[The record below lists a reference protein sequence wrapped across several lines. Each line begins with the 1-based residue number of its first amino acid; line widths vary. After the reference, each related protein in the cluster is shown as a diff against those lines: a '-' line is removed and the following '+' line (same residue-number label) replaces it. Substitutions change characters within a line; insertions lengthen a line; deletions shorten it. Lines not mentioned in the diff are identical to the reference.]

1 MSFDRI
7 RATIPAEAPGSRA
20 AHSSGPSTKR
30 VALTEM
36 IPRLKSCV
44 VLLAVIVLASVHAES
59 DAAGPRIGLLSPGTA
74 EGTAPVLAGLRQ
86 GLREHGYI
94 EGTNVTIE
102 PRFANGQFDRL
113 PALAGELIGLPVD
126 VLVTWVTEASIAARD
141 NSKTIPIVMIGV
153 GDPVASGLISSLS
166 HPGGNVTGTSGMF
179 SEAAGKRLE
188 LLNEAVPGR
197 GRIAVLWN
205 PANRVF
211 QSQMIRETEA
221 AARPL
226 GIQLQM
232 FEARD
237 LASIEKAF
245 AAISKE
251 RISGVN
257 VLPDPILVGAH
268 GARIAALAAKARL
281 PSVSGNSAYA
291 EVGGLIAYGPSFPE
305 LARSAGGY
313 VAKVLKG
320 AKPADLPVERPT
332 KFELVINMKTAKQI
346 GVTLPQSLQLRAD
359 RLIE

>member
-1 MSFDRI
+1 MSG
-7 RATIPAEAPGSRA
+7 A
-20 AHSSGPSTKR
+20 
-30 VALTEM
+30 M
-36 IPRLKSCV
+36 
-44 VLLAVIVLASVHAES
+44 LLAVIVLASFHAES
-59 DAAGPRIGLLSPGTA
+59 DAASPRIGLLSPGTP
-74 EGTAPVLAGLRQ
+74 ESTAPVLAGLRQ

-94 EGTNVTIE
+94 EGTNVAIE

-113 PALAGELIGLPVD
+113 PELARELIGLPVD
-126 VLVTWVTEASIAARD
+126 VLVTFVTEASIAAK
-141 NSKTIPIVMIGV
+141 NSTKTIPIVMVGV

-188 LLNEAVPGR
+188 LLSEAVPGMR
-197 GRIAVLWN
+197 RVAVLWN
-205 PANRVF
+205 PANRAF
-211 QSQMIRETEA
+211 QSQMIQETEA

-237 LASIEKAF
+237 AASIERAF
-245 AAISKE
+245 SAISKE

-257 VLPDPILVGAH
+257 VLPDPTLVGVH

-281 PSVSGNSAYA
+281 PSVSGNSIFA
-291 EVGGLIAYGPSFPE
+291 EAGGLMAYGPSFPE

-313 VAKVLKG
+313 VAKILKG

-346 GVTLPQSLQLRAD
+346 GVTIPQSLQVRAD
-359 RLIE
+359 RVIE